1 MPFAVM
7 RGPNHMSRNL
17 VRMLAAATVAISTT
31 FAAFNV
37 ANASDGEPAS
47 DNATIEMKIG
57 KLGFLVG
64 VSRGDGRLFYNG
76 REAELDIN
84 GLRVGLTIGASF
96 ANMRGEVYNLKR
108 LEDIAGTYVSAQ
120 ASVVAI
126 KGGGQNLVLVNE
138 HNVRLVLWGEQTGLD
153 ASLDAGGMV
162 ISLR

>member
-1 MPFAVM
+1 MTFRPIRA
-7 RGPNHMSRNL
+7 
-17 VRMLAAATVAISTT
+17 LAMATVAIATG
-31 FAAFNV
+31 FAALNQ
-37 ANASDGEPAS
+37 ASASDEPLGGKPES
-47 DNATIEMKIG
+47 GNAIIEMTIG
-57 KLGFLVG
+57 KVGFLVG
-64 VSRGDGRLFYNG
+64 VSRGDGRLFFNG
-76 REAELDIN
+76 QEAMLDIN

-96 ANMRGEVYNLKR
+96 ANMRGEVYNLSR
-108 LEDIAGTYVSAQ
+108 LEDIAGTYVTAQ